1 MQRWAR
7 YAVPVVFGALLAG
20 EVALRALG
28 LRDHPLFVVDTRYEY
43 LMAPEQDVRYGRI
56 RYATNELGLRN
67 GPIGPKKRRRV
78 LVLGDSVING
88 GQQTTQDSLA
98 TAIAQALT
106 GVELIN
112 VSAASWGP
120 DNAMAFLRAHGTLEA
135 DGLIAVFSSHDAYDR
150 MTFEPIVGA
159 HPSYPDRRPRLA
171 LTAQLD
177 RLLYRAGPGHRPARE
192 RGAFVQGWRDLRDTC
207 GTLGIP
213 FTLLLHPEL
222 GELAMGHYDDRGR
235 RILDSLNAWQ
245 VPVVEL
251 LPLMDSSLYTDRI
264 HLDNAGQ
271 RQLAATLAEVL
282 GGAGSDTFG
291 RAPSP
296 SH

>member
-1 MQRWAR
+1 
-7 YAVPVVFGALLAG
+7 
-20 EVALRALG
+20 
-28 LRDHPLFVVDTRYEY
+28 
-43 LMAPEQDVRYGRI
+43 
-56 RYATNELGLRN
+56 
-67 GPIGPKKRRRV
+67 V

-98 TAIAQALT
+98 TAIAEALT

-112 VSAASWGP
+112 MSAASWGP
-120 DNAMAFLRAHGTLEA
+120 DNAMAFLRAHGTFEA

-150 MTFEPIVGA
+150 MTFGPLVGL

-177 RLLYRAGPGHRPARE
+177 RLLYRAGLGHRPARE
-192 RGAFVQGWRDLRDTC
+192 RGAFVDGWRALHDTC
-207 GTLGIP
+207 SSLGIP
-213 FTLLLHPEL
+213 FTVLLHPEL

-271 RQLAATLAEVL
+271 RKLASTLAEVI
-282 GGAGSDTFG
+282 GAAGSDTFG